1 MSSIDNSEPDLD
13 LSNYDLQDILNLF
26 QIPENFTEA
35 DLKKAKRQVLKLHP
49 DKSRID
55 SKYFLFYSKAYKV
68 LYSIFEFNNK

>member
-49 DKSRID
+49 DK
-55 SKYFLFYSKAYKV
+55 
-68 LYSIFEFNNK
+68 